1 VIVQIIDV
9 VTIIEML
16 RIALLWMLAST
27 AAGFAHA
34 ATCDRAC
41 LKTTLDQ
48 YLNAVIQHSP
58 AAAPLSAGFRQTENA
73 VVRRPGTGMWQN
85 AKALGKLQRRY
96 FDAFSE
102 QAGYF
107 GTFDDNAGTAI
118 VTVRI
123 KVEDRK
129 ITEAEWMVSHKG
141 DPGIGFGAGPQANAA
156 FNDVDNLLAHP
167 PAEHGVPKSERLSRT
182 DLIAITNSYFD
193 GLSAH
198 DGTLIIAHPGCVR
211 LENGYLTTQTKQPD
225 GTMTDCMSNGAM
237 RNIFAVTDRRYPVV
251 DEEAGA
257 VLAIGVFLRK
267 PGVGM
272 KRNLFSEWFYI
283 EQGKIRSVYSAMM
296 YPEQEAL
303 VPNWPPYDGNWP
315 VAPASK

>member
-1 VIVQIIDV
+1 MRRLIFFG
-9 VTIIEML
+9 
-16 RIALLWMLAST
+16 LL
-27 AAGFAHA
+27 AAGVGVAEA
-34 ATCDRAC
+34 APCDRAC
-41 LKTTLDQ
+41 LKTMLDQ
-48 YLNAVIQHSP
+48 YLNAVVQHNP
-58 AAAPLSAGFRQTENA
+58 AAVPLSAGFRQTENA
-73 VVRRPGTGMWQN
+73 NVRRLGTGEWQS

-96 FDAFSE
+96 FDPVTE

-107 GTFDDNAGTAI
+107 GTFDDSVGTAI

-123 KVEDRK
+123 HVEDRK
-129 ITEAEWMVSHKG
+129 VTEAEWLISHKG
-141 DPGIGFGAGPQANAA
+141 DPGIGEGAGPQATAA
-156 FNDVDNLLAHP
+156 FNDVPNLLAHP
-167 PAEHGVPKSERLSRT
+167 PGERVVPKTERLSRT

-193 GLSAH
+193 GLTAH

-211 LENGYLTTQTKQPD
+211 LENGYATTQTKAPD
-225 GTMTDCMSNGAM
+225 GTLTDCMSNGAM
-237 RNIFAVTDRRYPVV
+237 RNIFAITDRRYPVV

-257 VLAIGVFLRK
+257 VLAIGVFMRK
-267 PGVGM
+267 PGAAM

-315 VAPASK
+315 VAVAPK